1 MWTSRSTSRLSSRL
15 NAGLGGVGALGFVPA
30 GDARPLID
38 RIHQAPYRVGVEDR
52 PPVEVSVRRRPLH
65 PALRLC
71 GLALLAT
78 VLFATAGGLV
88 HRDHSHAGDAACVVH
103 AWTQVA
109 KAADVAPVLGLRI
122 SFHYFTVALP
132 SEAPL
137 VGERITR
144 FALARAPPA
153 LV

>member
-1 MWTSRSTSRLSSRL
+1 M
-15 NAGLGGVGALGFVPA
+15 
-30 GDARPLID
+30 
-38 RIHQAPYRVGVEDR
+38 
-52 PPVEVSVRRRPLH
+52 
-65 PALRLC
+65 RLC

-88 HRDHSHAGDAACVVH
+88 HRDHSPTGDAACVVH

-109 KAADVAPVLGLRI
+109 KTADVAPVLALII
-122 SFHYFTVALP
+122 SFQYFAVALP
-132 SEAPL
+132 SRTPL

-153 LV
+153 VS